1 MQSTAS
7 APESSNNMHRASDET
22 DEELSSDEVAIIF
35 SFLQPN
41 DIMHARVCTTW
52 RDAAKKTL
60 VPPVDPFDLPVEI
73 HDARSYN
80 AIRVMSTALPN
91 LEQLAVS
98 KLGSGHVYSD
108 GEEPE
113 EWDID
118 HINYIIHDIN
128 IISSFRKLRRFIY
141 IR

>member
-7 APESSNNMHRASDET
+7 APDSSNNMHLAIDET

-41 DIMHARVCTTW
+41 DIMPARICTTW

-60 VPPVDPFDLPVEI
+60 VPPVDPSDLPVEI
-73 HDARSYN
+73 HDSKSYN

-91 LEQLAVS
+91 LEQLT
-98 KLGSGHVYSD
+98 
-108 GEEPE
+108 
-113 EWDID
+113 
-118 HINYIIHDIN
+118 
-128 IISSFRKLRRFIY
+128 
-141 IR
+141 